1 MDDIELKNIETEVF
15 LDAVKRRF
23 GYDFSG
29 YARASIRRRVDAL
42 RLARGCER
50 VAELI
55 PWVLQEE
62 KALDI
67 VLSSLS
73 VPVTEMFRDP
83 EVFAYLRT
91 EVIPKIASQPR
102 IRIWQAGSA
111 TGEEAYSLSIL
122 MLEAGLHERT
132 QIYAT
137 DINDRALARARD
149 AIYPLDRMRLY
160 AENYRRAGGTA
171 SFADYYTARYG
182 GGMLR
187 QDVRENVYFSHHNLV
202 SDGSFNEFQLII
214 CRNVLIYLDT
224 TFQDRVLQ
232 LIRNSLTEGGFLCLG
247 TKESM
252 RISKHNSAFQAVHLP
267 SRIYQYRP
275 RLAGA
280 VS

>member
-1 MDDIELKNIETEVF
+1 MDETEIKNIETDVF
-15 LDAVKRRF
+15 LDAVQRRF

-42 RLARGCER
+42 RSARGFAR
-50 VAELI
+50 VADLI
-55 PWVLQEE
+55 PWVLREE
-62 KALDI
+62 GALEI

-83 EVFAYLRT
+83 EVFAQLR
-91 EVIPKIASQPR
+91 EQVIPKLATFPR

-122 MLEAGLHERT
+122 MIEAGLHERT

-137 DINDRALARARD
+137 DINDRALSRARD
-149 AIYPLDRMRLY
+149 AIYPLDRMKLY
-160 AENYRRAGGTA
+160 AENYRRAGGSG

-202 SDGSFNEFQLII
+202 TDGSFNEFHLIV

-224 TFQDRVLQ
+224 SFQDRVLQ
-232 LIRNSLTEGGFLCLG
+232 LIRNSLTDGGYLCLG

-252 RISKHNSAFQAVHLP
+252 RITQHCSVFQALHLP

-275 RLAGA
+275 RIAGA
-280 VS
+280 PV